1 MKSALLLT
9 KHAVAFPRRVTYS
22 IGITIKSNLFFFLL
36 PFVSHDRHQV
46 QYRGGAK
53 KKVGR
58 CKKVDI
64 IQDQGNLRANE
75 VVDMDVPNAR
85 YHRLVNLQWF
95 IFLLVFLLGCRC
107 VGKSFLVFT
116 ASSISHLTDGVQ
128 KMSFWDPSKEFH
140 ITCGVGMTSSG
151 GETYGLVQSK
161 RSRER

>member
-22 IGITIKSNLFFFLL
+22 IGITIKSNLFFPSTICF
-36 PFVSHDRHQV
+36 SWSASSAISGRD
-46 QYRGGAK
+46 K

>member
-22 IGITIKSNLFFFLL
+22 IGITIKSNLFFSSTICF
-36 PFVSHDRHQV
+36 SWSASSAIS
-46 QYRGGAK
+46 GWGK